1 MYDIWEAWVQSSTYS
16 PYYKDSGIVF
26 KESRDFPSAVLGSHE
41 SSYIL

>member
-1 MYDIWEAWVQSSTYS
+1 MTYEKPEFNLVLNS

-26 KESRDFPSAVLGSHE
+26 KESRYFPSAVLGSHE